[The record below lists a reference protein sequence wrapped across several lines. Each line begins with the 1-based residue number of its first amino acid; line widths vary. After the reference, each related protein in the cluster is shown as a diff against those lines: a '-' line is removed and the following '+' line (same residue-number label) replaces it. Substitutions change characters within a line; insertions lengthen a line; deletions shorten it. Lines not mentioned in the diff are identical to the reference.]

1 MDELRNKKGYIC
13 DMDGVIYHGNQILP
27 GVKEFIEWLYQED
40 KKFLFL
46 TNNSGK
52 TPQELQ
58 EKLARMGLQVDK
70 SHFYT
75 SALATASF
83 IAAQTPNARA
93 FVIGEPGLYNALYE
107 KGIILDDN
115 EPDYVI
121 IGESSS
127 YNYDNI
133 CRAVHHVQNGAR
145 LIGTNSD
152 LTGPTEHG
160 MIPACRAFVKP
171 IEMVTG
177 TEAYYIGKPNPL
189 MMRTGL
195 NMLGVHSNE
204 AAMIG
209 DRMDTDMVSGIESGL
224 DTVLV
229 LSGVSTMETVKSFPY
244 RPRLILSGVGDI
256 PPKA

>member
-13 DMDGVIYHGNQILP
+13 DTDGVIYHGNQILP

-83 IAAQTPNARA
+83 ITAQTPNARA